1 METFSGKLTCQLLQ
15 EMASLP
21 LLLLLQSGGGGLYYT
36 GQSFQAKVGT
46 LQYCGTVYSN
56 EVQDGCS
63 RSLLGLVMTAE
74 TRWPSCP
81 TCYTPLKSA

>member
-1 METFSGKLTCQLLQ
+1 MLTFARNGFLAITAAAA
-15 EMASLP
+15 EW
-21 LLLLLQSGGGGLYYT
+21 GGGGLYYT

>member
-1 METFSGKLTCQLLQ
+1 MLTFARNGFLAITAAAA
-15 EMASLP
+15 EW
-21 LLLLLQSGGGGLYYT
+21 GGLYYT

>member
-1 METFSGKLTCQLLQ
+1 MLTFARNGFLAITAAAA
-15 EMASLP
+15 EW
-21 LLLLLQSGGGGLYYT
+21 GGGLYYT